1 MRDKD
6 FNLLDSLNAGKI
18 PVISDA
24 QLAGAAKVL
33 CGNGFYNICDW
44 HTEQKTSDAAGDRIL
59 TKFDADAEKN
69 WDVSQFAAVWSVQ
82 FLLIDLFRN

>member
-33 CGNGFYNICDW
+33 CGNGFSNICDW
-44 HTEQKTSDAAGDRIL
+44 HTEQKTADAAGDRIL
-59 TKFDADAEKN
+59 VKFDANAKSN
-69 WDVSQFAAVWSVQ
+69 WDVSELSNFS
-82 FLLIDLFRN
+82 L